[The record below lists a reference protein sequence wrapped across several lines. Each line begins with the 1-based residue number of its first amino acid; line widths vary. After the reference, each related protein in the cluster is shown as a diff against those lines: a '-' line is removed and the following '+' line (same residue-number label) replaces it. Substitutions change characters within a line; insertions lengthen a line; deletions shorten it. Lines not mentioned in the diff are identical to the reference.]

1 MTASLT
7 TPTLLTAAGT
17 LIISALLTPVVRA
30 LLMRFRVFDVPN
42 ARSSHTVTVVRGLG
56 IAVWAA
62 MLIASLAVI
71 GAALLNIGV
80 FGAVFG
86 AVFSTAG
93 SGASAAGG
101 SWLLAATLF
110 AVLNLTVVLGLIEDL
125 RGLSVKSRSALQLL
139 AAIFIAVLLVALASP
154 PPLAAILMV
163 LFGIPFI
170 SSFINVANFMDGLN
184 GISALHGIIGGVC
197 FWLLGT
203 HLHSPA
209 LAIAGAIT
217 AAAFL
222 GFLPWNLLGYGFLGD
237 VGSYLL
243 GTVLVSLSFA
253 ALLAGSPLLAA
264 ISPLVIYFG
273 DVGWTLVRR
282 IRRGAKWHE
291 AHREHAYQ
299 RLQQLG
305 MTHLAASAITAGFTA
320 TAVAL
325 GLLNA
330 VWQGPLAFAVLLA
343 GGSVILLCYLN
354 LPRLLPAAL
363 PAVFPKKQR

>member
-62 MLIASLAVI
+62 MLIVSLAVI

-80 FGAVFG
+80 FGAVFSPARFG
-86 AVFSTAG
+86 A
-93 SGASAAGG
+93 AAEGG

-139 AAIFIAVLLVALASP
+139 AALLIASLLVALASP
-154 PPLAAILMV
+154 PPLVAILMV

-305 MTHLAASAITAGFTA
+305 ISHLAASAITAGFTA
-320 TAVAL
+320 AAVAL
-325 GLLNA
+325 GLLSA
-330 VWQGPLAFAVLLA
+330 VWQGSLAFAVLLA